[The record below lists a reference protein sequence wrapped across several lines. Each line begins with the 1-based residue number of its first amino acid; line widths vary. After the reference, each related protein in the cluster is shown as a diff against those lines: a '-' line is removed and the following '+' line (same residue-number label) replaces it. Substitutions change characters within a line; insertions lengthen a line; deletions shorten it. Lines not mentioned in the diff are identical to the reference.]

1 MTTTTNIDGTN
12 PGPASD
18 LSDFPQS
25 SIGNI
30 QKVGLFQISLTPS
43 SVAANTTAE
52 QTFAATGIG
61 LSTGGGFTTLQPQ
74 DFVWVNKPTAQ
85 AGLAIGGVR
94 VSATDTLAITYV
106 NDTGSPITPTAETYL
121 VLVTRRQSN
130 WAPPATGNQLDY

>member
-1 MTTTTNIDGTN
+1 MPALNIDGSN
-12 PGPASD
+12 PGPATD

-30 QKVGLFQISLTPS
+30 QKVGMFQITLSPA

-61 LSTGGGFTTLQPQ
+61 LSTGGFPSIAIG
-74 DFVWVNKPTAQ
+74 DFVGVNKPTAQ
-85 AGLAIGGVR
+85 AGLGIVGAR
-94 VSATDTLAITYV
+94 VSANDTLAITFS
-106 NDTGSPITPTAETYL
+106 NNTASPIVPTASELYL
-121 VLVTRRQSN
+121 VFVARRQSN

>member
-1 MTTTTNIDGTN
+1 MPTTNIDGTN

-30 QKVGLFQISLTPS
+30 QKVGMFQIALTPA

-52 QTFAATGIG
+52 QAFAATGIG
-61 LSTGGGFTTLQPQ
+61 LSIGGFPSIAPG
-74 DFVWVNKPTAQ
+74 DFVWLNKPTAQ
-85 AGLAIGGVR
+85 AGLGIVGVR

-106 NDTGSPITPTAETYL
+106 NATASPIVPTAETYL
-121 VLVTRRQSN
+121 VLVARRQSN